1 MSGSKLATDRKSVWG
16 TKKAN
21 KSLAMDLL
29 FFLSLF
35 THIEFESPSQH
46 HGN

>member
-21 KSLAMDLL
+21 KSLAMGLL
-29 FFLSLF
+29 FFLFSHILNLSLQVS
-35 THIEFESPSQH
+35 IM
-46 HGN
+46 GIN